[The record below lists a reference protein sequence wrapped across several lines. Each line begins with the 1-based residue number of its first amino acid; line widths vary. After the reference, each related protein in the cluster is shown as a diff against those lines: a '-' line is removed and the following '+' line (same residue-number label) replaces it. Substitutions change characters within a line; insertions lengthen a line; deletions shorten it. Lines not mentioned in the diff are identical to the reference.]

1 MSLHLANLSP
11 RMRKDELERI
21 FKSFGR
27 CTVQLKDGYGFAV
40 YDFRGDA
47 EKALRTLKGRKICG
61 ESIYL
66 SWSNKQPKPLQRAAR
81 SHDVRY
87 GIHSDQGDDFVGRR
101 GYLMSDK
108 KQPDKG
114 RERHKSPEIHDDR
127 HRFNLNDAG
136 RIHYDQREVV
146 LEEGGRVVIKPNQI
160 DDGRWG
166 EQVDNL
172 RNDTGYDAQRGFD
185 RYDPGRV
192 DEKGEEYDNHGL
204 DHFAGSHSV
213 RTSPDKNRRVHPD
226 GKRGQQTCFKCGAVG
241 HKMRDC
247 SSKEALQEKN
257 TYHPYHRHDVK
268 AKNEVERAQI
278 RSGGRLQ
285 SCCRNSKSARQPDI
299 HGKISHSEKDGVKH
313 SPVENE
319 SGWDKRKNN
328 NRDRQRESDDQIV
341 ESHDDKKKRVSA
353 LSHLHSDCASPEL
366 GRYSRPSK
374 PLGGLSS
381 HFKNGSPRSH
391 SLSARSRSYSRSR
404 RSRSHS
410 RSHRSRSNSRSR
422 RSRSNSKRCRSRSNI
437 RLHRSRSRSIKIKS
451 RSRSR
456 SRSPSSSLSISIGR
470 SLLSSPNKAEGN
482 LNAYSEGGPSPLSR
496 DAHTEVRQH
505 DEPEICEENLSIAN
519 KAERSL
525 SRCMDNLTSYQ
536 IMDVPIERRESEH
549 NSDIMTSTKHTEESL
564 NGFGEDDQ
572 IPQYQDIQ
580 EAMLEENQWL
590 EPQQNFEPP
599 QADAPLG
606 SKCISTSEKMIDGM
620 KLDKVLTDTDS
631 DSTVPHV
638 LCDLEAP
645 SSSLL
650 EKGDGEYAAVNI
662 SAAELKETEELE
674 NANVETTK
682 SLEPINDTSDLEAS
696 PKSHVGSRLSISA
709 EELSRVMKCYDLKHP
724 EENEQHLDVG
734 DYFGSSRLWPWE
746 IIYYRRLKKGLISM
760 ENYARRVA
768 QNEAFH
774 ITDKYIRSS
783 SGWE

>member
-391 SLSARSRSYSRSR
+391 SLSARSR
-404 RSRSHS
+404 
-410 RSHRSRSNSRSR
+410 
-422 RSRSNSKRCRSRSNI
+422 
-437 RLHRSRSRSIKIKS
+437 
-451 RSRSR
+451 
-456 SRSPSSSLSISIGR
+456 
-470 SLLSSPNKAEGN
+470 
-482 LNAYSEGGPSPLSR
+482 